1 MVLCWRYFQEF
12 LLCTGAKTQ
21 QIEKSLRKLPQ
32 EPFPASP

>member
-1 MVLCWRYFQEF
+1 MLEISSRI
-12 LLCTGAKTQ
+12 LLCAEAKTQ